1 MTTESMT
8 RESTTRE
15 STTSE
20 LQGKWALVTGAT
32 QNLGLVIATQFA
44 RQGARVVVHGI
55 AGAEEAAAAIA
66 AEVPGA
72 EVLAV
77 SFDLS
82 DPDAIASGFA
92 ELGDRGV
99 GLDVL
104 VNNAAHLG
112 LDDTDPLESTPE
124 LFRRVLEVNIFGTHL
139 CSVLAARSMTVRG
152 GGAIVNIS
160 SLAGQRAI
168 HGRLSYNT
176 SKAAIDG
183 MTRSLAIDLARH
195 RIRVNAIAPGYVWS
209 DRWELIGQAEAAR
222 RRARIPVAEPTSQ
235 CEIAALAAFLA
246 SDRALSLTGE
256 VVVID
261 GGLSAQQSPW
271 EPADF

>member
-1 MTTESMT
+1 MN
-8 RESTTRE
+8 RE
-15 STTSE
+15 
-20 LQGKWALVTGAT
+20 LDGKWALVTGAT
-32 QNLGLVIATQFA
+32 QNLGRVIATQFA
-44 RQGARVVVHGI
+44 RQGASVVVHGI
-55 AGAEEAAAAIA
+55 ADAEQVADAIA

-72 EVLAV
+72 ATLGV
-77 SFDLS
+77 SFDLA
-82 DPDAIASGFA
+82 DPDAIRAGFD
-92 ELGDRGV
+92 ELTRHGV

-104 VNNAAHLG
+104 VNNAAQLG
-112 LDDTDPLESTPE
+112 LDEADPLESTTE
-124 LFRRVLEVNIFGTHL
+124 LFRMVLEVNVFGTQL
-139 CSVLAARSMTVRG
+139 CSVLAARSMAARG

-183 MTRSLAIDLARH
+183 MTRSFAIDLARH
-195 RIRVNAIAPGYVWS
+195 GIRVNAIAPGYVWS
-209 DRWELIGQAEAAR
+209 DRWEGIDQAEAAR
-222 RRARIPVAEPTSQ
+222 RRARIPVSEPTSQ

>member
-1 MTTESMT
+1 M
-8 RESTTRE
+8 
-15 STTSE
+15 TSE

-32 QNLGLVIATQFA
+32 HNLGRVIATQFA
-44 RQGARVVVHGI
+44 RQGAHVIVHGI
-55 AGAEEAAAAIA
+55 SGAEQVAAEIA
-66 AEVPGA
+66 ADLPESD
-72 EVLAV
+72 VLGV

-82 DPDAIASGFA
+82 DPDAIRSGFA
-92 ELGDRGV
+92 ELSARGV

-104 VNNAAHLG
+104 VNNAAQLG
-112 LDDTDPLESTPE
+112 LEDADPLESTPE
-124 LFRRVLEVNIFGTHL
+124 LFRRVLEVNVFGTHL
-139 CSVLAARSMTVRG
+139 CSVLAARSMAARG
-152 GGAIVNIS
+152 RGAIVNIS

-195 RIRVNAIAPGYVWS
+195 GIRVNAIAPGYVWS
-209 DRWELIGQAEAAR
+209 DRWENIGQAEAAR

-235 CEIAALAAFLA
+235 LEIAALAAFLA

-271 EPADF
+271 DPADF